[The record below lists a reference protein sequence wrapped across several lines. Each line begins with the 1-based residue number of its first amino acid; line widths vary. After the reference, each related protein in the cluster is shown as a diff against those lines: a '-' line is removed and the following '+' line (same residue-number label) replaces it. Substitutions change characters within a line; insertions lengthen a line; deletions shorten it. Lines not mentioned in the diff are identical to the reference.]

1 MRNIYTAVLK
11 LRVHSLKVI
20 HLLIFKTQCTW
31 FLMAWS
37 HLPHINKIFTVLIK
51 ENKLKKSFL
60 LHILKWGNKKVILNI
75 TLQRTNNFL
84 TLIHPTIM
92 QISSKALRK
101 VIMKI
106 YQINRLKET
115 LIIQTLR
122 INFLKKVMLLKL
134 HILQIHNLM
143 DPIATLIRQCIKL
156 LKNSFLNFLKIHTKV
171 SVTIILLISKRSE
184 IRKTVSN
191 FFQKIMDF
199 LATLIIL
206 ILNLIL
212 H

>member
-1 MRNIYTAVLK
+1 
-11 LRVHSLKVI
+11 
-20 HLLIFKTQCTW
+20 
-31 FLMAWS
+31 
-37 HLPHINKIFTVLIK
+37 
-51 ENKLKKSFL
+51 LKKSFL

-143 DPIATLIRQCIKL
+143 DPIATLIHQCIKL

-206 ILNLIL
+206 IFNLIL

>member
-1 MRNIYTAVLK
+1 M
-11 LRVHSLKVI
+11 
-20 HLLIFKTQCTW
+20 
-31 FLMAWS
+31 
-37 HLPHINKIFTVLIK
+37 
-51 ENKLKKSFL
+51 KKSFL

-143 DPIATLIRQCIKL
+143 DPIATLIHQCIKL
-156 LKNSFLNFLKIHTKV
+156 LKNLFLKFLKIHTKV
-171 SVTIILLISKRSE
+171 SVAIILLISKRSE